1 MAHFENCTIAVK
13 MAPSFEAERFY
24 EQTINEIR
32 ICSKIG
38 YNSNI
43 CTMLGYVSND
53 ELTCLL
59 LELAETNLPNVL
71 ETMKEEISQS
81 KSDIVN
87 VIRYLQN
94 IAIQI
99 CDGMVFI
106 LSV

>member
-1 MAHFENCTIAVK
+1 

-71 ETMKEEISQS
+71 ETMKEEISQNRL
-81 KSDIVN
+81 DIVN

-99 CDGMVFI
+99 CDGMVCI